1 MLNLEQTLRTY
12 DPVMLGVIADRWDVD
27 LETRSVTDI
36 LKLLVATMLDP
47 GAAAATWDRLDDAQR
62 GALQALLGAGGAMP
76 ARMFFRL
83 YGDIRE
89 MGPGRLEREKPYLE
103 PASITEALYYR
114 GLIARSYDEAAAGPQ
129 AVIYIP
135 SDLAQVLPA
144 HRTGFDLSAE
154 DAEVEQ
160 PPEEEE
166 DEDEAALA
174 AAQPE
179 EIVPADTALVD
190 DLATLL
196 AYLQVAAV
204 TPREDGSLPEAH
216 VDTLNTFLLKR
227 EAGRLDF
234 LLGLAR
240 ALGLIGPRDGL
251 LRPISVN
258 ARRWL
263 EAPRSEQVRLLAAAW
278 RETLEYND
286 LAHTPGLI
294 IESAPNDPRL
304 ARAVIAGVL
313 AGLPADAWW
322 IVDGVVE
329 EIRASHTDFQRPG
342 GDYDSWYIRSA
353 ADGSYLGGF
362 DHWDAVE
369 GAMLRFIL
377 TGPLHWL
384 GLADRGSHGGR
395 ALGRLNA
402 YGRAFVSEGKWPAQP
417 DPEAAPVLHDDGTL
431 EVSRRLSRYDRFQI
445 ARFTEWLSAGEPY
458 RYRLSAAG
466 LRRAAIQEI
475 EPRHVRAFLS
485 RALGGEALPAAIE
498 ALLARWEQ
506 SAEADVTIEAL
517 TVLRTA
523 TPQALDRVLEEPTLR
538 RYLGARLGPEAAI
551 VRPGQATA
559 LQTALAA
566 FGLLAEVIG
575 PESGEP
581 A

>member
-27 LETRSVTDI
+27 LETHSVTDI
-36 LKLLVATMLDP
+36 LKLLLATMLKP
-47 GAAAATWDRLDDAQR
+47 EAAAATWDRLDDAQR
-62 GALQALLGAGGAMP
+62 GALQALLGAGGVMP

-83 YGDIRE
+83 YGEIRE

-103 PASITEALYYR
+103 PASITEALFYR
-114 GLIARSYDEAAAGPQ
+114 GLIARGFEEAAAGPQ
-129 AVIYIP
+129 AVIYVP
-135 SDLAQVLPA
+135 TDLARVLPA

-154 DAEVEQ
+154 DAEDEL

-166 DEDEAALA
+166 EDALA
-174 AAQPE
+174 ASQPE
-179 EIVPADTALVD
+179 EIIPADTALVD

-204 TPREDGSLPEAH
+204 TPREDGALPEAH
-216 VDTLNTFLLKR
+216 IDTLNTFLLKR

-240 ALGLIGPRDGL
+240 ALGLVGPRDGL
-251 LRPISVN
+251 LKPISVN

-278 RETLEYND
+278 RETPDYND
-286 LAHTPGLI
+286 LNHTPGLI
-294 IESAPNDPRL
+294 VESAGNDPRL
-304 ARAVIAGVL
+304 ARAVIAEVL
-313 AGLPADAWW
+313 AGLPPDAWW

-329 EIRASHTDFQRPG
+329 EIRASRTDFQRPG

-353 ADGSYLGGF
+353 ADGSYLIGF

-384 GLADRGSHGGR
+384 GLADRGRHAGR

-402 YGRAFVSEGKWPAQP
+402 YGRAFVSGGKWPALP
-417 DPEAAPVLHDDGTL
+417 DPEVAPVLHDDGTL

-485 RALGGEALPAAIE
+485 RALGGDNLPASVD
-498 ALLARWEQ
+498 ALLTRWAQ
-506 SAEADVTIEAL
+506 SAEADVTIETL

-523 TPQALDRVLEEPTLR
+523 SPQALDTILEEPSLR
-538 RYLGARLGPEAAI
+538 RYLGARLGPEAVV
-551 VRPGQATA
+551 VRPGQAVA
-559 LQTALAA
+559 LQNALAA

-575 PESGEP
+575 PESDEK

>member
-36 LKLLVATMLDP
+36 LKLLLKTMLNP
-47 GAAAATWDRLDDAQR
+47 EAAATTWDRLDDAQR

-83 YGDIRE
+83 YGEIRE

-103 PASITEALYYR
+103 PASITEALFYR
-114 GLIARSYDEAAAGPQ
+114 GLIARGYEEAAAGPQ

-135 SDLAQVLPA
+135 TDLARVLPA
-144 HRTGFDLSAE
+144 HRTGFDLSTE
-154 DAEVEQ
+154 DAEDEL
-160 PPEEEE
+160 PA
-166 DEDEAALA
+166 DEDEEDALA
-174 AAQPE
+174 ASQPE
-179 EIVPADTALVD
+179 EIIPADTALVD

-204 TPREDGSLPEAH
+204 SPREDGALPEAH
-216 VDTLNTFLLKR
+216 IDTLNTFLLKR

-240 ALGLIGPRDGL
+240 TMGLVGPRDGL
-251 LRPISVN
+251 LKPISVN

-263 EAPRSEQVRLLAAAW
+263 EAPRSEQVRLLAVAW
-278 RETLEYND
+278 RETVDYND
-286 LAHTPGLI
+286 LNHTPGLI
-294 IESAPNDPRL
+294 VESAGNDPRL
-304 ARAVIAGVL
+304 ARAVIAEVL
-313 AGLPADAWW
+313 AALPADAWW

-329 EIRASHTDFQRPG
+329 EIRANRMDFQRPG
-342 GDYDSWYIRSA
+342 GDYDSWYIRAA

-384 GLADRGSHGGR
+384 GLADRGQHAGR

-402 YGRAFVSEGKWPAQP
+402 YGRAFVSGGKWPALP
-417 DPEAAPVLHDDGTL
+417 DPEVAPVLHDDGTL

-485 RALGGEALPAAIE
+485 RALGSDSLPASVD
-498 ALLARWEQ
+498 ALLTRWAQ
-506 SAEADVTIEAL
+506 SAEADVTIETL
-517 TVLRTA
+517 TVMRT
-523 TPQALDRVLEEPTLR
+523 TSPQALDTILEEPSLR
-538 RYLGARLGPEAAI
+538 RYLGARLGPEAVV
-551 VRPGQATA
+551 VRPGQAVA
-559 LQTALAA
+559 LQNALAA

-575 PESGEP
+575 PKGDEK